1 MNQRLDPLA
10 ASAVAPIDDPR
21 PALFLHSAIF
31 LRGNRIVSDETFR
44 LTSFS
49 GQESASETFEYQL
62 ELHGNTVRHR
72 EVAFTFDDIIGRP
85 VTVGIQYPSGDSQAE
100 LSDRFQRAIRGAGG
114 GAGLALFNGIVSAF
128 ALEMNGVYR
137 LTMKPALAKL
147 ALTNRYRVHAQKN
160 VRDAIGDILDEHRI
174 AYTMEAVSGDDNPA
188 VARIQ
193 DWLQAGESD
202 LDFIKRMMGK
212 AHLYYFFSHGGN
224 QHRAVFANRPA
235 YPWALASRQPLRY
248 TYTGEDEA
256 GLAQSDVI
264 SQFSY
269 QQTLASSGV
278 QTVFARQEAAWESDA
293 VAQYQTYA
301 ASSVADPGQLP
312 FQQYKIYQYGG
323 SVEEARHFAG
333 ATGDALDSA
342 ASQFSGS
349 SYCPHFRAG
358 HQFSVTGSKLV
369 DSHPQLVRPTLEGQA
384 FVLTQV
390 KHQASLD
397 GGYTNEFQ
405 ATRAQGLISAFSMQE
420 TQQGSLLARVVA
432 VPDAAV
438 PPDWRYYAA
447 ATPYDAQHNQFTD
460 GQARLDAI
468 GVYVIF
474 STAGQDSEPV
484 WVKLAPSMQT
494 APEIGVTV
502 VVARAQD
509 ESELPEIQSII
520 HSNGNTCIMPE
531 AWVASSR
538 TGNNYSTSYGD
549 GKSVRFGT
557 ASSADLPRA
566 VGIVEKTYSSGRY
579 RDTSYAQGASYSFA
593 AADSVAAASSS
604 NLQELFGALGGV
616 SDLLS
621 ASESFGSTFSRQ
633 QASVSSSVSTVDTSY
648 SHSTVGSS
656 TSISH
661 VTSQNNTST
670 MGDSVSHDIT
680 GTTSSTQAV
689 GVSSS
694 TQATGMS
701 NNVSVTGM
709 STAASLTGVANSS
722 NATGISNNSSATGE
736 SNNSSATGVSN
747 NASVTGVSNSTALTG
762 VSDSVNLTGASTQTN
777 LTGKSDS
784 VAITGVSTSLSVNGE
799 QTTTNVSG
807 LNKSLNV
814 TGSSSTINLSGAITS
829 LDLSGF
835 GMRASFE
842 AATVKCEISGL
853 AVTMPAIKIYI

>member
-1 MNQRLDPLA
+1 MNQRLDQLA

-44 LTSFS
+44 LLSFS
-49 GQESASETFEYQL
+49 GQESASELFEYQL
-62 ELHGNTVRHR
+62 QLHGNTVRR
-72 EVAFTFDDIIGRP
+72 PDVAFAFDDIIGRP
-85 VTVGIQYPSGDSQAE
+85 VTVGIQYPSSHSPDE
-100 LSDRFQRAIRGAGG
+100 LSGRFQRAIRGGGG
-114 GAGLALFNGIVSAF
+114 GAELALFNGIVSAF

-137 LTMKPALAKL
+137 LTMKPALSKL

-174 AYTMEAVSGDDNPA
+174 AYAMDAVSGDDNPA

-202 LDFIKRMMGK
+202 LDFIRRMMGK
-212 AHLYYFFSHGGN
+212 AHLYYFFSHSGN
-224 QHRAVFANRPA
+224 QHRVVFANRPA

-248 TYTGEDEA
+248 TYTGEDES

-269 QQTLASSGV
+269 QQTMTSSGV

-358 HQFSVTGSKLV
+358 HQFSVTGSELF
-369 DSHPQLVRPTLEGQA
+369 DSHPRLVRPMLEGQA

-397 GGYTNEFQ
+397 GGYSNEFQ
-405 ATRAQGLISAFSMQE
+405 ATPAQGLISAFSMQE

-438 PPDWRYYAA
+438 PPDWRYYAS
-447 ATPYDAQHNQFTD
+447 ATPYDVQHNQFTD
-460 GQARLDAI
+460 GQARLEAI

-474 STAGQDSEPV
+474 STAGQGSEPV

-531 AWVASSR
+531 AWAASSR
-538 TGNNYSTSYGD
+538 TGNNYSASYGD
-549 GKSVRFGT
+549 SKSVRFGM
-557 ASSADLPRA
+557 ASTPDLPRA
-566 VGIVEKTYSSGRY
+566 VGLVETTYGSRRY

-593 AADSVAAASSS
+593 AADSIAAASSS
-604 NLQELFGALGGV
+604 NLQELFGALGGA

-621 ASESFGSTFSRQ
+621 ASESFGSTFNRQ
-633 QASVSSSVSTVDTSY
+633 QASVSSSVSKIDTSY
-648 SHSTVGSS
+648 NHSTVGTS

-670 MGDSVSHDIT
+670 MGDSVSHDTT
-680 GTTSSTQAV
+680 GTTSSTQVV

-694 TQATGMS
+694 TQAMGLT

-709 STAASLTGVANSS
+709 STAASVTGVANSAS
-722 NATGISNNSSATGE
+722 TTGISNSAAATGLSNSASATGI
-736 SNNSSATGVSN
+736 SN
-747 NASVTGVSNSTALTG
+747 NASVTGVSNSAALTG
-762 VSDSVNLTGASTQTN
+762 VSDSVSLTGASTQTN
-777 LTGKSDS
+777 LTGVSGS
-784 VAITGVSTSLSVNGE
+784 IGITGAST
-799 QTTTNVSG
+799 
-807 LNKSLNV
+807 SLNV
-814 TGSSSTINLSGAITS
+814 TGEQAAINVTGASSTVNVTGTSSTINLTDSIMS
-829 LDLSGF
+829 LDLSSL

-842 AATVKCEISGL
+842 SATVVFELKGVSI
-853 AVTMPAIKIYI
+853 AMPTIKIYI